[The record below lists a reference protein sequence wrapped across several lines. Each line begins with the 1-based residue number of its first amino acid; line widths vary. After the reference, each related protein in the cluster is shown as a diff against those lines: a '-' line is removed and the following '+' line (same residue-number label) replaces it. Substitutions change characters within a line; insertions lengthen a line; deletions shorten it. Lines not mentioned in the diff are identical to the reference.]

1 MKMVTEVPDS
11 LFNKTSALVQEGVFL
26 SQDALVADA
35 IERLVE
41 TQEYCLQE
49 RFVREDLDWALHG
62 AD

>member
-1 MKMVTEVPDS
+1 MVTEVPDS
-11 LFNKTSALVQEGVFL
+11 LFDKTSVLVQEGVFR

-62 AD
+62 SD